1 MKLIV
6 REHRNIIAEPKK
18 TVYKVYVDV
27 VNSYNKIPAG
37 IGLMKGDLIVFR
49 GEGDPVRFSSGNVN
63 GKTLVTDNTS
73 PTGWVLGDAGGGG
86 GGTVPLYND
95 TGAQI
100 IAGTVVYGEPS
111 SDPNN
116 PMLLMRKATATTS
129 GQLYVLRDDC
139 ANGKDAECYCI
150 AGTVA
155 TVLCDSG
162 AVSQGDALI
171 VSGSGLCAALAGGTP
186 TVGIALSDKALGTVG
201 PVKCVLTRNNTT
213 EAVNNSSTSTLHGT
227 VYRLESGGNDGE
239 PLAIPAEK
247 GKQPY
252 GVQGNAQSNSLSSLL
267 LHHHPGE
274 EAVVRADT
282 TEIQVG
288 DWLVPSAT
296 TAGMVRS
303 GNGYGIGYAL
313 EAKAEGETG
322 LVRCLLMPGQYGIS
336 PRCWYLPSGITEDQ
350 VLAAY
355 QFVGRAS
362 EAEALININNGTE
375 YPLTKQGSVIW
386 NADSGFY
393 IPATAGAGLDN
404 TEIRAARSNIN
415 AGAFGYAEASMANG
429 RTIGGIL
436 LYNHMSLFLQGYGTG
451 SVYMNYPSINKG
463 KSTVTTNRAATKK
476 SEGVLAG
483 HFNNGEIYL
492 DGEILSLTDG
502 TSYSNTS
509 YTFYQRVIGQSTQES
524 PDYNSFY
531 VTALVL
537 FTTTLNAEQ
546 HLELSQNI
554 HHLGGI
560 DI

>member
-1 MKLIV
+1 MKLVIREEVAAIGEV
-6 REHRNIIAEPKK
+6 RTSEYTVITNPVKEYYNISMNVGQA
-18 TVYKVYVDV
+18 
-27 VNSYNKIPAG
+27 
-37 IGLMKGDLIVFR
+37 KGDLIVFR
-49 GEGDPVRFSSGNVN
+49 GPGNPVRFPAGSVN
-63 GKTLVTDNTS
+63 GKTLLTDNTS
-73 PTGWVLGDAGGGG
+73 PTGWVLGDGGGG
-86 GGTVPLYND
+86 GGASATLTNN
-95 TGAQI
+95 TGATML
-100 IAGTVVYGEPS
+100 AGTVVYAIEVDGKLEAY
-111 SDPNN
+111 
-116 PMLLMRKATATTS
+116 KADS
-129 GQLYVLRDDC
+129 LCDQRLYVLNDDVSDGEEVE
-139 ANGKDAECYCI
+139 ASFVPGS
-150 AGTVA
+150 VA
-155 TVLCDSG
+155 SVLCDTNAVAAGDPLQVGSNAGMAAPAAGNPTLGYALGAKAAGSAELVKVRLVENTSRKGINKSG
-162 AVSQGDALI
+162 AS
-171 VSGSGLCAALAGGTP
+171 
-186 TVGIALSDKALGTVG
+186 
-201 PVKCVLTRNNTT
+201 NTIG
-213 EAVNNSSTSTLHGT
+213 N
-227 VYRLESGGNDGE
+227 VYRILSGDSAGVPLMES
-239 PLAIPAEK
+239 AAK
-247 GKQPY
+247 GKQPF
-252 GVQGNAQSNSLSSLL
+252 GVQVNPGAAEDAGLL
-267 LHHHPGE
+267 LKYRSGE
-274 EAVVRADT
+274 EAVVRADA
-282 TEIQVG
+282 TEIWVG

-296 TAGMVRS
+296 TPGMVRA

-313 EAKAEGETG
+313 ESKAEGETG

-350 VLAAY
+350 VMAAY
-355 QFVGRAS
+355 QFIGRAS

-393 IPATAGAGLDN
+393 IPATDKAGLDN

-415 AGAFGYAEASMANG
+415 AGAFGYAKASTANS
-429 RTIGGIL
+429 RAIGGIL

-492 DGEILSLTDG
+492 DGEILSVTDG

-509 YTFYQRVIGQSTQES
+509 YNFYQRVIGQSAQES
-524 PDYNSFY
+524 TNYSSFY